1 MDKFKIS
8 PVRLNFN
15 LQPLHFAN
23 LPIFSTNQSPRV
35 EIVPNLD
42 ELILSLEVFIEWKS
56 FPLYCFNIWI
66 HIFKEKNSIYV
77 SWWAL
82 NFWETSGEVLMK
94 RLPLSDLSRFLSES
108 TFQAQSPTS
117 DKFFTPCL
125 STISQLNLDSL
136 HINLLEYIG
145 FSYLMKYLFSSTLF
159 PKRFFLLL
167 FNLNI
172 GNQLLL
178 VVPTFWARKVQ
189 TVNVLFSWCWCSFS
203 TFISEYF
210 QTYLPWMWMYWF
222 TK

>member
-1 MDKFKIS
+1 
-8 PVRLNFN
+8 
-15 LQPLHFAN
+15 
-23 LPIFSTNQSPRV
+23 
-35 EIVPNLD
+35 
-42 ELILSLEVFIEWKS
+42 
-56 FPLYCFNIWI
+56 
-66 HIFKEKNSIYV
+66 
-77 SWWAL
+77 
-82 NFWETSGEVLMK
+82 MK
-94 RLPLSDLSRFLSES
+94 RLPLSDLSRFLSKS

-136 HINLLEYIG
+136 HINLLEYIA

-203 TFISEYF
+203 TFISESFYTYLRVLSLNRPYHYYYYVMIVEYF
-210 QTYLPWMWMYWF
+210 QLWDSLAGRGSG
-222 TK
+222 